1 MSSKGVGI
9 KIGTLF
15 GLAQKAGININRISS
30 KSPISSFPS
39 TTHFSSEKTQ
49 SPIDSISD
57 DDIINTH
64 QIDDNKDRNKEDFGD
79 FGEIEKLPTFS
90 NKIRHLLPEIL
101 LPIVDN
107 ESSPVKADLL
117 LLGTLTFF
125 SALMPNV
132 YHKYGTHILYANLYL
147 YVTAPP
153 ASDKGILNHCK
164 HIYDHFQKQ
173 FEEEYKA
180 EMAQYKR
187 DYAKYKENKNSSDE
201 PIKPQ
206 KKMILIPGN
215 SSSTSLFQILDE
227 NNGCGLLFETES
239 DTITIA
245 FKKDYGNY
253 SDGLRNAY
261 HHESIGYTRRT
272 NNERVNVDNPRLSIL
287 LSGTPNQVIS
297 LIPESENG
305 LLSRFMFYYIKN
317 RAKWRRRSER
327 DKGLDDNYF
336 HELGK
341 KWYTL
346 YEKLNKST
354 PIQFEISESQDEK
367 YDDFYELVYNNCPSL
382 FGVNAEDAIAR
393 LGVATRRMAMILS
406 TIRLI
411 GKELP
416 PCINCED
423 ADIESA
429 MIIGQV
435 LLQHI
440 IRVYASMPNNYSF
453 LNKTSLKKT
462 FYNSL
467 PSQFDRKTYVAIAK
481 QLGIPEGTAEKDID
495 KMVKSGLL
503 LRVSHGHYSKP
514 A

>member
-1 MSSKGVGI
+1 M
-9 KIGTLF
+9 
-15 GLAQKAGININRISS
+15 
-30 KSPISSFPS
+30 
-39 TTHFSSEKTQ
+39 
-49 SPIDSISD
+49 
-57 DDIINTH
+57 
-64 QIDDNKDRNKEDFGD
+64 
-79 FGEIEKLPTFS
+79 EKLPTFS
-90 NKIRHLLPEIL
+90 NKIRHLLPETL

-132 YHKYGTHILYANLYL
+132 YHRYGNQTLYANLYL
-147 YVTAPP
+147 FVTAPP

-164 HIYDHFQKQ
+164 HIYDHFQNH

-206 KKMILIPGN
+206 KKILLIPGN

-245 FKKDYGNY
+245 LKKDYGNY

-261 HHESIGYTRRT
+261 HHEAIGYTRRT
-272 NNERVNVDNPRLSIL
+272 NNERVYVDNPRLSIL

-305 LLSRFMFYYIKN
+305 LLSRFLFYYIKN

-327 DKGLDDNYF
+327 DKGIDDNYF
-336 HELGK
+336 KELGK
-341 KWYTL
+341 KWYSL

-367 YDDFYELVYNNCPSL
+367 YDDFYELVYNNCPSI

-393 LGVATRRMAMILS
+393 LGVATRRIAMILS

-416 PCINCED
+416 SYINCED

-514 A
+514 E